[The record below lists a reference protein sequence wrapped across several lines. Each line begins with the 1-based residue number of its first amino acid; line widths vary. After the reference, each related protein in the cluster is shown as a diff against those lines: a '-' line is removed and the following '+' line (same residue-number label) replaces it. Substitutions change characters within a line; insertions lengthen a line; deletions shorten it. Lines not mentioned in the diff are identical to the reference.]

1 MKLYRITAALCA
13 AAVMFG
19 CLLVFADGPADAGMT
34 SPAAAEPVS
43 ITDGISAESCAVLEA
58 DTGTLLAESNG
69 SQVRSISHLAKLMTV
84 LIAAENIDA
93 GKLSPDDVV
102 TVSAHANSMNG
113 TQIWL
118 DVGEKITVDE
128 LLKAVTIGNAND
140 ACTALAEKIGGSE
153 ESFVKLMNQKAARL
167 GMKDTKFADCTG
179 ISSETLSTAVDL
191 SVLSAQLCKYD
202 FLEKYFTTWIDT
214 VRGGKTELVCTNRL
228 IRTYSGAFGLKTC
241 SGETSG
247 ECVIAAA
254 SRGDMKVCAVLLG
267 CKTDDERFSDA
278 KKVLDRTFSSF
289 EIYTPEYDEAAL
301 ADIKVKG
308 GEKHFAKTEF
318 SGITPIVIPK
328 GSYPSIQCSFE
339 RADSVDAPVKKGG
352 KVGSIAYTLDG
363 NTILS
368 GDIIVSEQVRK
379 IKMPFAVK
387 KVLLNLLNL

>member
-1 MKLYRITAALCA
+1 MKMYRIAAAVCA

-19 CLLVFADGPADAGMT
+19 CLLVFADGAANVT
-34 SPAAAEPVS
+34 TEPAAAEPVS
-43 ITDGISAESCAVLEA
+43 ITDGISAESCAVYEA
-58 DTGTLLAESNG
+58 GTGTFLAQSN
-69 SQVRSISHLAKLMTV
+69 SSEIRSISHLAKLMTV
-84 LIAAENIDA
+84 LIAAENIES
-93 GKLSPDDVV
+93 GKLSPDDTVS
-102 TVSAHANSMNG
+102 VSAHANSMNG

-118 DVGEKITVDE
+118 DIGEKITVDE
-128 LLKAVTIGNAND
+128 LLKAVTVGNAND
-140 ACTALAEKIGGSE
+140 ACTALAENIGGSE
-153 ESFVKLMNQKAARL
+153 ESFVTLMNKKAALL
-167 GMKDTKFADCTG
+167 GMKNTKFADCTG
-179 ISSETLSTAVDL
+179 VSSETVSTADDL
-191 SVLSAQLCKYD
+191 SLLSAQLCRYD
-202 FLEKYFTTWIDT
+202 ILEKYFTTWIDT
-214 VRGGKTELVCTNRL
+214 VRGGKTELVNTNRL

-267 CKTDDERFSDA
+267 CKTDDERFSDT

-352 KVGSIAYTLDG
+352 KVGSIAYTLNG